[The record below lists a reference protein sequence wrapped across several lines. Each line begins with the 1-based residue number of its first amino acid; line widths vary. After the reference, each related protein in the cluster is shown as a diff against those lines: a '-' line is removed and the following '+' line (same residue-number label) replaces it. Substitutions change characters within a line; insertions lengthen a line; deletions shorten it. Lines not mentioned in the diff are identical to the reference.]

1 MTQKQV
7 DFQTLIEQEEIKQE
21 PAECFPL
28 QKTMDA
34 LNRDIFMDDK
44 AIKNYYSSSTKVK
57 ARNFLTNVSYN
68 RITAVDY
75 RNSSFVMD
83 CFTFLVLYLNPFYL
97 ERKFESS
104 VEREFVNVL
113 WAFLMPS
120 NLYDFINEN
129 DNMTTLNKIK
139 IKYVDVKKMM
149 LQFLERDQTNANV
162 LASYLEKNG
171 ILYQF
176 LYGNLFPKCFSRID
190 DYGVKA
196 KTLFNTYYQN
206 FTLQKNVI
214 NWQNNNLTTIKEE
227 KEQVVVVDTSPL
239 NMTTL
244 NDNNDDDDD
253 KENKPPKATTTT
265 AAAKPKTKKR
275 KIDNAQT
282 KAQKRELKKQKL
294 LEQLNENTDKIKRLK
309 QKIN

>member
-21 PAECFPL
+21 PTSFPL

-34 LNRDIFMDDK
+34 LNQDIFMDDK

-75 RNSSFVMD
+75 KNNSFVMD

-149 LQFLERDQTNANV
+149 LQFLQCDQDNMNV

-214 NWQNNNLTTIKEE
+214 NWQNNNLTAIKEE

-253 KENKPPKATTTT
+253 DDKENKPPKTTT
-265 AAAKPKTKKR
+265 AAAKPKNKKR

-294 LEQLNENTDKIKRLK
+294 LEQLNENTDKMKRLK

>member
-1 MTQKQV
+1 MSQ
-7 DFQTLIEQEEIKQE
+7 
-21 PAECFPL
+21 L
-28 QKTMDA
+28 QDA
-34 LNRDIFMDDK
+34 LNQDIFIDDK

-75 RNSSFVMD
+75 RNNNFVID

-149 LQFLERDQTNANV
+149 LQFLQCDQDNINV

-206 FTLQKNVI
+206 FTLQ
-214 NWQNNNLTTIKEE
+214 
-227 KEQVVVVDTSPL
+227 
-239 NMTTL
+239 
-244 NDNNDDDDD
+244 
-253 KENKPPKATTTT
+253 
-265 AAAKPKTKKR
+265 
-275 KIDNAQT
+275 
-282 KAQKRELKKQKL
+282 
-294 LEQLNENTDKIKRLK
+294 
-309 QKIN
+309 

>member
-7 DFQTLIEQEEIKQE
+7 DFQTLIEQKREGKIKQE
-21 PAECFPL
+21 PTETTPFPL
-28 QKTMDA
+28 EKTMSQLQDA
-34 LNRDIFMDDK
+34 LNQDIFIDDK

-68 RITAVDY
+68 RITAIDY
-75 RNSSFVMD
+75 RNNNFVID

-139 IKYVDVKKMM
+139 IKYVDIKKMM
-149 LQFLERDQTNANV
+149 LQFLQRDEDNVNV

-214 NWQNNNLTTIKEE
+214 NWQNNNLTAIKE
-227 KEQVVVVDTSPL
+227 EQVVVVDNDESPL

-244 NDNNDDDDD
+244 QDSDDS
-253 KENKPPKATTTT
+253 EQPKTT
-265 AAAKPKTKKR
+265 AKAKNKKR
-275 KIDNAQT
+275 KINNAEA

-294 LEQLNENTDKIKRLK
+294 IEQLNENTDKMKKLK

>member
-1 MTQKQV
+1 
-7 DFQTLIEQEEIKQE
+7 
-21 PAECFPL
+21 
-28 QKTMDA
+28 
-34 LNRDIFMDDK
+34 MDDK

-113 WAFLMPS
+113 RAFLMPS

-149 LQFLERDQTNANV
+149 LEFLERDQTNTNV

-206 FTLQKNVI
+206 FTLQKSVI

-227 KEQVVVVDTSPL
+227 KEQVVVKDTSPL

-244 NDNNDDDDD
+244 NDNNDDDDDD

>member
-1 MTQKQV
+1 
-7 DFQTLIEQEEIKQE
+7 
-21 PAECFPL
+21 
-28 QKTMDA
+28 
-34 LNRDIFMDDK
+34 MDDK

-149 LQFLERDQTNANV
+149 LEFLERDQTNANV

-253 KENKPPKATTTT
+253 KENKPPKAATTT

>member
-1 MTQKQV
+1 
-7 DFQTLIEQEEIKQE
+7 
-21 PAECFPL
+21 
-28 QKTMDA
+28 
-34 LNRDIFMDDK
+34 
-44 AIKNYYSSSTKVK
+44 
-57 ARNFLTNVSYN
+57 
-68 RITAVDY
+68 
-75 RNSSFVMD
+75 
-83 CFTFLVLYLNPFYL
+83 
-97 ERKFESS
+97 
-104 VEREFVNVL
+104 
-113 WAFLMPS
+113 
-120 NLYDFINEN
+120 
-129 DNMTTLNKIK
+129 MTTLNKIK

-149 LQFLERDQTNANV
+149 LQFLQRDEDNMNV

-253 KENKPPKATTTT
+253 DKEDKPPKTTTTTT
-265 AAAKPKTKKR
+265 AAAAKPKSKKR
-275 KIDNAQT
+275 KINNAEA
-282 KAQKRELKKQKL
+282 KAQK
-294 LEQLNENTDKIKRLK
+294 
-309 QKIN
+309 

>member
-1 MTQKQV
+1 MSQ
-7 DFQTLIEQEEIKQE
+7 
-21 PAECFPL
+21 L
-28 QKTMDA
+28 QDA
-34 LNRDIFMDDK
+34 LNQDIFIDDK

-75 RNSSFVMD
+75 RNNNFVID

-129 DNMTTLNKIK
+129 DNMTMLNKIK

-149 LQFLERDQTNANV
+149 LQFLQRDQDNMNV

-214 NWQNNNLTTIKEE
+214 NWQNNNLTAIKE
-227 KEQVVVVDTSPL
+227 EQVVVVDNDKSPL
-239 NMTTL
+239 NMTIL
-244 NDNNDDDDD
+244 QDDDDNDD
-253 KENKPPKATTTT
+253 KQPKTT
-265 AAAKPKTKKR
+265 AKPKSKKR
-275 KIDNAQT
+275 KINNAEA

-294 LEQLNENTDKIKRLK
+294 LEQLNENTNKMKKLK

>member
-1 MTQKQV
+1 MSQ
-7 DFQTLIEQEEIKQE
+7 
-21 PAECFPL
+21 L
-28 QKTMDA
+28 QDA
-34 LNRDIFMDDK
+34 LNQDIFIDDK
-44 AIKNYYSSSTKVK
+44 AIKNYYSSSSTKVK

-75 RNSSFVMD
+75 RNNNFVID

-149 LQFLERDQTNANV
+149 LQFLQCDQDNMNV

-239 NMTTL
+239 NMRTL
-244 NDNNDDDDD
+244 NDNSDEDDDDD
-253 KENKPPKATTTT
+253 KENKPPKTTTT
-265 AAAKPKTKKR
+265 AATKPKSKKR
-275 KIDNAQT
+275 KINNAEA

-294 LEQLNENTDKIKRLK
+294 LEQLNENTNKMKKLK

>member
-162 LASYLEKNG
+162 LASYLEK
-171 ILYQF
+171 
-176 LYGNLFPKCFSRID
+176 
-190 DYGVKA
+190 
-196 KTLFNTYYQN
+196 
-206 FTLQKNVI
+206 
-214 NWQNNNLTTIKEE
+214 
-227 KEQVVVVDTSPL
+227 
-239 NMTTL
+239 
-244 NDNNDDDDD
+244 
-253 KENKPPKATTTT
+253 
-265 AAAKPKTKKR
+265 KR
-275 KIDNAQT
+275 YLISVSV
-282 KAQKRELKKQKL
+282 R
-294 LEQLNENTDKIKRLK
+294 
-309 QKIN
+309 

>member
-1 MTQKQV
+1 MSQ
-7 DFQTLIEQEEIKQE
+7 
-21 PAECFPL
+21 L
-28 QKTMDA
+28 QDA
-34 LNRDIFMDDK
+34 LNQDIFIDDK

-75 RNSSFVMD
+75 RNNSFVID

-139 IKYVDVKKMM
+139 IKYVDIKKMM
-149 LQFLERDQTNANV
+149 LQFLQRDEDNANV

-176 LYGNLFPKCFSRID
+176 LYGNLFPKCCSRID

-214 NWQNNNLTTIKEE
+214 NWQNNNLTAIKEE
-227 KEQVVVVDTSPL
+227 QVGVVDNDKSPL

-244 NDNNDDDDD
+244 QDDDDD
-253 KENKPPKATTTT
+253 KQPKTT
-265 AAAKPKTKKR
+265 AKPKNKKR
-275 KIDNAQT
+275 KINNAEA

-294 LEQLNENTDKIKRLK
+294 LEQLNENTDNMKKLK